1 MNYIITGS
9 IGNISKPVVQ
19 KLKQAGHGVTVITSN
34 ADRVKE
40 IESLGAKAARGSV
53 EDGAFLTKAFSGA
66 DAAYL
71 MIPPNWKLKGGWLD
85 YQKKVTHYYIDALK
99 ANHIRSVV
107 LLSSVGAHLRKGTGP
122 VDGLGYAEEKLSELK
137 DVNVLMLR
145 PSYFFYNLM
154 GMVPMIKNMNIM
166 GANFGSGEEKL
177 VLTDT
182 GDIADVVAE
191 ALISLKFK
199 GHTVRYIASDERS
212 TKEVAEI
219 LSKAVGKPGTPWIEF
234 KDADA
239 LKGMLGNGLPQ
250 TIAEGYVDLGISM
263 REGKMQGDYWKNR
276 PVLGKVKLEEFAKQF
291 AHVYN
296 S

>member
-9 IGNISKPVVQ
+9 IGNIGKPVVQ
-19 KLKQAGHGVTVITSN
+19 KLKQAGHEVTVITSN

-40 IESLGAKAARGSV
+40 IESIGAKAVVGSV
-53 EDGAFLTKAFSGA
+53 EDGAFLKKAFASA

-71 MIPPNWKLKGGWLD
+71 MIPPNWKLNVGWLE
-85 YQKKVTHYYIDALK
+85 YQKKVTHYYIEAIK

-107 LLSSVGAHLRKGTGP
+107 LLSSVGAHLRKGAGP

-145 PSYFFYNLM
+145 PSYFFYNLL
-154 GMVPMIKNMNIM
+154 GMVPMIKDMNIM

-182 GDIADVVAE
+182 GDIADEVAE
-191 ALISLKFK
+191 ALLTLKFK
-199 GHTVRYIASDERS
+199 GHTVRCIASDERG

-219 LSKAVGKPGTPWIEF
+219 LGKAVGKPGTPWIEF

-250 TIAEGYVDLGISM
+250 TIAEGYVELGVSM
-263 REGKMQGDYWKNR
+263 REGKMQGEYWKNR
-276 PVLGKVKLEEFAKQF
+276 PALGKVKLEEFAKQF
-291 AHVYN
+291 AQVYN